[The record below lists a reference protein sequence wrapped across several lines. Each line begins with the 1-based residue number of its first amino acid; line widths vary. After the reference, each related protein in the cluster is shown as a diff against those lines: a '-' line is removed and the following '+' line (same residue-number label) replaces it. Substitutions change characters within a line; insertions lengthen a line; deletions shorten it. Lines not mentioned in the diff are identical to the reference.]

1 MARDRI
7 EKMAIVYLGNV
18 ILKSKYAMPYISE
31 NDRTPSFDG
40 ELLLYSTEDH
50 VKDQMEG
57 RIPVQV
63 KGITVDA
70 FTGKCTYPFSW
81 ADLENYYKDKGCL
94 FFVVQILK
102 SDDEQYRIYYK
113 EWPLLEL
120 QKILQKNPV
129 PREHETISLPLSE
142 FPTQKGM
149 MDSMLFNFCT
159 DMRKQMVVN
168 GCTLLPTLTEF
179 DGSQY
184 EIQLTAFGAD
194 KLQPLQILTREA
206 RYLYKRTPQGLLPV
220 AEGKVNISVDT
231 EQDLPVSVNGVRY
244 YEVCSGTHKEG
255 KEIHRI
261 GDSFE
266 FEFLE
271 ETVRYNVKLSDSL
284 KQRLYDLKFLLAAI
298 EHGSFE
304 IAEHIQLGM
313 GELTTDEE
321 IVTQWKGQYGD
332 LEFFARFLDQ
342 IGVKDDLRI
351 DKMKNGEEAR
361 LNKLANGVL
370 SGEVY
375 ECKQPESIFCV
386 TPIGNLQVLL
396 VFEEIGHTDDMYQY
410 RLHSLKDIKLEIPSK
425 TEEKEGREVPIISYV
440 RHEKPEML
448 GTISNLDWERLVNEY
463 AKLVNHDKEFYIE
476 LATED
481 MLAMIDQYDKTK
493 KGYLLENAKR
503 VQEWLAKQYRDKEGK
518 QIMALNRLQIVR
530 RMQDLTD
537 EERGELA
544 KIIAKT
550 KSARIKYGAYLLMG
564 EMANAKYWYAQ
575 LTKDEQQ
582 EIDGQPI
589 AKFKKS

>member
-7 EKMAIVYLGNV
+7 EKMAIVYLGNA

-31 NDRTPSFDG
+31 NDKTPSFDG

-63 KGITVDA
+63 KGITVEA
-70 FTGKCTYPFSW
+70 FTGKCTYPFAW
-81 ADLENYYKDKGCL
+81 ADLENYFKDKGCL

-102 SDDEQYRIYYK
+102 SDDDQYRIFYK

-149 MDSMLFNFCT
+149 MDSVLFNFCT

-168 GCTLLPTLTEF
+168 GWTQLPTLKEF
-179 DGSQY
+179 DGNQY
-184 EIQLTAFGAD
+184 EIQLAAFGAD
-194 KLQPLQILTREA
+194 KLQPLEVLTREA
-206 RYLYKRTPQGLLPV
+206 RYLYKRTPQGLLPI

-231 EQDLPVSVNGVRY
+231 EQDLPVSVNGIRY
-244 YEVCSGTHKEG
+244 YEICSGTHKEG
-255 KEIHRI
+255 KVIYRI

-271 ETVRYNVKLSDSL
+271 ETVRYNVKLSNSL
-284 KQRLYDLKFLLAAI
+284 KHRLYDLKFLLAAI
-298 EHGSFE
+298 EYGSFE
-304 IAEHIQLGM
+304 IAEHIHLGM
-313 GELTTDEE
+313 GELAADEE
-321 IVTQWKGQYGD
+321 TVTQWKGQYGD
-332 LEFFARFLDQ
+332 LEFFVRFLDQ
-342 IGVKDDLRI
+342 IGVKDDLCI
-351 DKMKNGEEAR
+351 DKMKNGDEAH

-375 ECKQPESIFCV
+375 ECKKQEAIFCV
-386 TPIGNLQVLL
+386 TPIGNLQLLL
-396 VFEEIGHTDDMYQY
+396 VFEEIGHADDMYQY
-410 RLHSLKDIKLEIPSK
+410 KLHSLKYVKLEIPFE
-425 TEEKEGREVPIISYV
+425 TEEKNGREVPIISYV

-463 AKLVNHDKEFYIE
+463 ARLVNLDREFYKE

-481 MLAMIDQYDKTK
+481 MLAMIDQHDKTSK
-493 KGYLLENAKR
+493 AFLLVNAMR

-518 QIMALNRLQIVR
+518 QVMALNRMQIVR
-530 RMQDLTD
+530 RMRELTD

-575 LTKDEQQ
+575 LTKDEQR
-582 EIDGQPI
+582 EIDEQPI
-589 AKFKKS
+589 TKFKTF